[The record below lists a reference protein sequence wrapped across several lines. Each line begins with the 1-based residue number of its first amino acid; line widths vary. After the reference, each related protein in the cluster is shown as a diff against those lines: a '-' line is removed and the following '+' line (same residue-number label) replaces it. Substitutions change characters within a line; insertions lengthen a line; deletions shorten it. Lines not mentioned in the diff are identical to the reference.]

1 MKAITIE
8 ISGDPI
14 PQPRARITVRNGFAN
29 AYTPKDH
36 PIHSYRMA
44 IVLAWRAAV
53 NMQFDGPLRV
63 TMHFQFAR
71 PKSSKRA
78 SHTVRPDVSNCIK
91 GVEDALN
98 GVAWGDDAQIVE
110 LCGSK
115 SYGTPRT
122 LITVEQIKEA

>member
-44 IVLAWRAAV
+44 IVLAWRSAV
-53 NMQFDGPLRV
+53 NVVFDGPLRV
-63 TMHFQFAR
+63 SMQFEFAK
-71 PKSSKRA
+71 PKSAKRLL
-78 SHTVRPDVSNCIK
+78 HTVRPDVSNCIK

-98 GVAWGDDAQIVE
+98 GVAWHDDSQIIE
-110 LCGSK
+110 ICGSK
-115 SYGTPRT
+115 RYGTPRT